1 MRLLGKSRKKYH
13 GSIMKCYRSIIKDC
27 TMHEKISLNSA
38 KRLFKQRKD
47 PKEYC
52 PKISPIF
59 GHSLLTLWAIVA
71 RYTGCQCP
79 RGGLRM
85 PVWRAQADQPEGIE
99 RPTDEL
105 KKQTHHH
112 DLSWLYWHNHRT
124 STGEIGLKKPMRLPW
139 YINETSQLKNQ
150 EVSFLLLS
158 YISSI

>member
-27 TMHEKISLNSA
+27 TTHEK
-38 KRLFKQRKD
+38 KQFKQRKA

-52 PKISPIF
+52 PKTNPIF
-59 GHSLLTLWAIVA
+59 GHSLPTLWAIVA
-71 RYTGCQCP
+71 QHTGCQCP
-79 RGGLRM
+79 RDGLRM

-99 RPTDEL
+99 RSTDEL

-112 DLSWLYWHNHRT
+112 DLSWLYWHNHKT
-124 STGEIGLKKPMRLPW
+124 STGEIGSKKPMRLPW
-139 YINETSQLKNQ
+139 YINETSWLKIQ

>member
-1 MRLLGKSRKKYH
+1 M
-13 GSIMKCYRSIIKDC
+13 
-27 TMHEKISLNSA
+27 
-38 KRLFKQRKD
+38 FKQRKD
-47 PKEYC
+47 SKEYC
-52 PKISPIF
+52 PKTNPIF
-59 GHSLLTLWAIVA
+59 GQLLPILWAIVA
-71 RYTGCQCP
+71 QHTGCQCP

-139 YINETSQLKNQ
+139 YINETSRLKNR

-158 YISSI
+158 YISIIYPPFFKQKWDFDTFFEKKTFSRRQSMLIKLFT